1 MAEGRDPKNPQ
12 PEDAAQQPDGNEQPP
27 FEGWRKPSADEAS
40 QRPIVPGGWRKPD
53 GSPLEPAAA
62 EPPAGSASAP
72 DGDGPE
78 PQPDSPGAAPA
89 KTGGWYRP
97 PDAKIEELL
106 GDVDETIAEA
116 GAPSDGDSPEG
127 SAEQPAPD
135 TTQAQA
141 AHDTQFERPADDE
154 ATRADSASDTEDAG
168 TLILDARTA
177 RPVKRATGPIIEEP
191 PRSTENT
198 PVPTDTPPEPVAA
211 VTPEAATEPEPSPF
225 EQAERKINVLRQRYQ
240 AGYLTREELQKELR
254 NLMILDDEG
263 HWWMLGLESNRWYY
277 YDGRDWIPGTP
288 PGYDK
293 VVRGSAVRTET
304 SLQQVIDSGAT
315 EGSPA
320 PDIPL
325 DEDDMP
331 LPRHVPQED
340 LGATM
345 VSPASPLLEPVRRS
359 DAPTRPK
366 GQQVDI
372 DYGGR
377 VASPLSPLVTQPAR
391 PVQVGSEDLTIQT
404 VPVSGDMTVPS
415 AAQSAGDLTVP
426 SVVGGAP
433 AEPISKPKPR
443 LGEFPQPDYSAA
455 LDVEHNRAWYVKW
468 GIRLAVVTIIGGM
481 ALTLIVLL
489 GMVGYYFYVIGA
501 YEDRVDQLDD
511 LVSDFETTRIYN
523 SDGTLLAEFNS
534 PETGARTEVP
544 LSEISPWLIHATIA
558 TENETFYTDPGFS
571 VMAIIRAAVQNLQ
584 AGQTVSGASTITQQL
599 ARALVLDTEF
609 AQQVSNTRKLT
620 EVIVASEIVRKYDKN
635 QILEIYLNEFFYG
648 NFAYGVEAAAQ
659 TYFDKPARDLN
670 PAEAAFIA
678 GLPQSPA
685 TYDPVIN
692 REAAMRRM
700 EQVLRLMSEANGTG
714 CIAIQHDDNSPWQ
727 VPAGGELCVTAVT
740 QPAGDVVYYY
750 QAPGM
755 AQPEEMTLDIARV
768 KITTFERPEFR
779 ATHPHFVNY
788 VWQQLE
794 EDYGEQAI
802 YSAGFRVYT
811 TLNEQIQSAA
821 EQAVTEHLAYVN
833 QVYGARVNNASVVV
847 MRPSD
852 GAVVAMVG
860 SADYYNDEID
870 GQVNVAFTA
879 QQAGSAIKPLV
890 YLSAF
895 EPDEEGRYL
904 TPASVIWDI
913 PTNFN
918 GYVPRN
924 YDGTFNGPVS
934 VRYALGNS
942 LNIPAVK
949 VLERTGIERFTAL
962 AKRVGLTFP
971 LGDPVERQA
980 GLPTALGAVEVRP
993 FDMVSAFA
1001 MLANNGRRVEPYSIL
1016 YIEDSDGNEIYRANT
1031 SPQGLQVV
1039 SPEYAY
1045 LITNILSDNEAR
1057 AAEFGRGQPMELSGG
1072 RPAAIKTGTSG
1083 SDYVYDMWAI
1093 GYTPQYVTGVWVG
1106 NTDDSPVSGSVS
1118 GYYTAAPIW
1127 NRVME
1132 AAHQGQPIQQFTEP
1146 PGIVRVEVCAD
1157 SGTQP
1162 SAACAG
1168 RTRTEIFAQNALPPA
1183 ADRDIFRELRVDG
1196 YTGKIANQYCQDD
1209 VETRIFVAISDPG
1222 AYDWINNG
1230 GGASWATSRGLEL
1243 PVQPPPTEECS
1254 PNDPRPFVVLSSP
1267 AENQTVQGTIQLR
1280 GAVTMPDFNRYEIR
1294 YGVSHQPQAFSQP
1307 VIVETQQRP
1316 EGESVLGEFD
1326 TRQLENGQYTLRLVA
1341 IDAFGRDV
1349 IRDVHIIV
1357 DNPQPTATPEPTLA
1371 PTPTLDPNAFATP
1384 LPEGFVP
1391 QEVFPTPTLEPTLTP
1406 TWTLTPTPQ

>member
-1 MAEGRDPKNPQ
+1 MAEGRDPKNR
-12 PEDAAQQPDGNEQPP
+12 QPDEGAQPP
-27 FEGWRKPSADEAS
+27 AGDGQPPLDGWHQPTGADEA
-40 QRPIVPGGWRKPD
+40 PGAPVPGAWHKPD
-53 GSPLEPAAA
+53 NTPSPEPAA
-62 EPPAGSASAP
+62 
-72 DGDGPE
+72 PE
-78 PQPDSPGAAPA
+78 PQPESASSPDGGASPKPDAPGAAPA
-89 KTGGWYRP
+89 MTGGWYRP
-97 PDAKIEELL
+97 PDAQIESLL
-106 GDVDETIAEA
+106 DGVDETIAET
-116 GAPSDGDSPEG
+116 PE
-127 SAEQPAPD
+127 

-141 AHDTQFERPADDE
+141 ANDTQFQRPDDDE
-154 ATRADSASDTEDAG
+154 TRAETPSDAEEAG

-177 RPVKRATGPIIEEP
+177 QPVERASGPVIEEP
-191 PRSTENT
+191 PRSTEST
-198 PVPTDTPPEPVAA
+198 PAPADTPPEPIAA
-211 VTPEAATEPEPSPF
+211 IAPEGATEPEPSPF
-225 EQAERKINVLRQRYQ
+225 EEAERKIGVLRQRYQ

-277 YDGRDWIPGTP
+277 YDGRDWVPGTP
-288 PGYDK
+288 PGYEK

-304 SLQQVIDSGAT
+304 GLQQVVDA
-315 EGSPA
+315 EGTVGREI

-325 DEDDMP
+325 DEDNMP
-331 LPRHVPQED
+331 LPLHVPQED
-340 LGATM
+340 PGATM

-366 GQQVDI
+366 GQQVEI
-372 DYGGR
+372 DRAGM
-377 VASPLSPLVTQPAR
+377 VSSPLSPQVTQPAR
-391 PVQVGSEDLTIQT
+391 PIQVGSEDLTIQT
-404 VPVSGDMTVPS
+404 VPVPGDRTIPS
-415 AAQSAGDLTVP
+415 AAQGAGDQTVP
-426 SVVGGAP
+426 RAVGGAAAAGAA
-433 AEPISKPKPR
+433 AEAISKPKPR

-455 LDVEHNRAWYVKW
+455 LDVEHNRAWYTKW
-468 GIRLAVVTIIGGM
+468 GIRAAVTVVIGGM
-481 ALTLIVLL
+481 ALTLILLL
-489 GMVGYYFYVIGA
+489 GVVGYYFYVIGA
-501 YEDRVDQLDD
+501 YEDRVNQLGD
-511 LVSDFETTRIYN
+511 LVSDFETTRIF
-523 SDGTLLAEFNS
+523 DTQGTLLAEFNS
-534 PETGARTEVP
+534 PDAGARTEVP

-571 VMAIIRAAVQNLQ
+571 VLAIVRAAIQNLQ

-599 ARALVLDTEF
+599 ARALVLETEF
-609 AQQVSNTRKLT
+609 AQQVSNERKIA
-620 EVIVASEIVRKYDKN
+620 EVIVASEIVRTYDKN

-659 TYFDKPARDLN
+659 TYFDKSARDLN

-692 REAAMRRM
+692 REAAMGRM

-727 VPAGGELCVTAVT
+727 VPNGGRLCVSAVR

-755 AQPEEMTLDIARV
+755 AEPEEMTLDITRV
-768 KITTFERPEFR
+768 KIATFERPEWR

-794 EDYGEQAI
+794 ENYGQQAI

-811 TLNEQIQSAA
+811 TLNEQIQGVA

-852 GAVVAMVG
+852 GAVMAMVG
-860 SADYYNDEID
+860 SADYYNDDID

-879 QQAGSAIKPLV
+879 QQPGSSIKPLV

-895 EPDEEGRYL
+895 EPDENGRYL
-904 TPASVIWDI
+904 TPASVIWDV

-918 GYVPRN
+918 GYTPRN
-924 YDGTFNGPVS
+924 YDGNFNGPVS

-942 LNIPAVK
+942 LNVPAVK
-949 VLERTGIERFTAL
+949 ALERTGLERFTAL

-980 GLPTALGAVEVRP
+980 GLPTALGAVEVRL

-1001 MLANNGRRVEPYSIL
+1001 MLANNGRRVEPYSII
-1016 YIEDSDGNEIYRANT
+1016 YIEDSGGNEVYRAET

-1039 SPEYAY
+1039 NPEYAY

-1083 SDYVYDMWAI
+1083 TQNVFDVWAL
-1093 GYTPQYVTGVWVG
+1093 GYTPQFVTGVWVG
-1106 NTDDSPVSGSVS
+1106 NTDDSPIYNVS
-1118 GYYTAAPIW
+1118 GYYAAAPIW

-1146 PGIVRVEVCAD
+1146 PGLVRAEICAD
-1157 SGTQP
+1157 SGTLP

-1168 RTRTEIFAQNALPPA
+1168 RTRVELFAQNAPPPG
-1183 ADRDIFRELRVDG
+1183 ADRDIFRQLQVDG
-1196 YTGKIANQYCQDD
+1196 YTGKLANQYCQDD
-1209 VETRIFVAISDPG
+1209 VETRLFVSISDPA

-1243 PVQPPPTEECS
+1243 PVMPPPTEECS
-1254 PNDPRPFVVLSSP
+1254 PNEPRPFVVISVP
-1267 AENQTVQGTIQLR
+1267 AEGQTVQGTIQLR
-1280 GAVTMPDFNRYEIR
+1280 GAVTMPDFNRYEVR
-1294 YGVSHQPQAFSQP
+1294 YGVSHQPEAFSQP
-1307 VIVETQQRP
+1307 ILVETAQRP
-1316 EGESVLGEFD
+1316 EGESILGEFD
-1326 TRQLENGQYTLRLVA
+1326 TRQLENGPYTLRLVA
-1341 IDAFGRDV
+1341 IDVYGRDV
-1349 IRDVHIIV
+1349 RRDIHITV
-1357 DNPQPTATPEPTLA
+1357 NNPQPTATPAPTSA

-1384 LPEGFVP
+1384 LPEGFAP
-1391 QEVFPTPTLEPTLTP
+1391 EGALPTPSLAPTLTP
-1406 TWTLTPTPQ
+1406 TWTLTPTP

>member
-1 MAEGRDPKNPQ
+1 MAEGRDPKNMRPDDAQ
-12 PEDAAQQPDGNEQPP
+12 PPSGDEQRPVDGWHKPDASEQSPSPEAPGGWFKPEDA
-27 FEGWRKPSADEAS
+27 PS
-40 QRPIVPGGWRKPD
+40 
-53 GSPLEPAAA
+53 LEPAAS
-62 EPPAGSASAP
+62 EPPPESAP
-72 DGDGPE
+72 ASEGDGAPAQPE
-78 PQPDSPGAAPA
+78 TPGAAPA

-97 PDAKIEELL
+97 PDAQIEDLL
-106 GDVDETIAEA
+106 DGVDETIPEA
-116 GAPSDGDSPEG
+116 SDVSSER
-127 SAEQPAPD
+127 
-135 TTQAQA
+135 TQAQA
-141 AHDTQFERPADDE
+141 AHDAQFQRPDDD
-154 ATRADSASDTEDAG
+154 ATRADTPADAEEEG

-177 RPVKRATGPIIEEP
+177 EPTHRGTGPVIEEP
-191 PRSTENT
+191 PRSTEST

-211 VTPEAATEPEPSPF
+211 VAPEAVTQPEPSPF
-225 EQAERKINVLRQRYQ
+225 EEAERKIGVLRQRYQ

-277 YDGRDWIPGTP
+277 YDGRDWVPGTP
-288 PGYDK
+288 PGHDQA
-293 VVRGSAVRTET
+293 VRGSVVRTET
-304 SLQQVIDSGAT
+304 GLQQVVDP
-315 EGSPA
+315 EGTVGHSA

-331 LPRHVPQED
+331 LPQHVPQED
-340 LGATM
+340 LGATL

-372 DYGGR
+372 DQGG
-377 VASPLSPLVTQPAR
+377 VVSSPLSPMVTQPAR
-391 PVQVGSEDLTIQT
+391 PVQIGSEDLTIQT
-404 VPVSGDMTVPS
+404 VPVAPGDQTMPS
-415 AAQSAGDLTVP
+415 VAVQSAGDQTVP
-426 SVVGGAP
+426 RVVGGAAVAGAA
-433 AEPISKPKPR
+433 AEAISKPKPR

-455 LDVEHNRAWYVKW
+455 LDVEHNRAWYTKW
-468 GIRLAVVTIIGGM
+468 GIRLAVITVIGGM
-481 ALTLIVLL
+481 AITLILLL
-489 GMVGYYFYVIGA
+489 GVVGYYFYVIDA
-501 YEDRVDQLDD
+501 YDERVAQLGD
-511 LVSDFETTRIYN
+511 LVADFETTRIF
-523 SDGTLLAEFNS
+523 DTEGTLLAEFNS

-571 VMAIIRAAVQNLQ
+571 VLAIVRATVQNLQ

-599 ARALVLDTEF
+599 ARALVLETEF
-609 AQQVSNTRKLT
+609 AQQISNERKVA

-635 QILEIYLNEFFYG
+635 QILAIYLNEFFYG

-659 TYFDKPARDLN
+659 TYFGKAARDLN

-692 REAAMRRM
+692 REAAMGRM

-714 CIAIQHDDNSPWQ
+714 CIAIQHADNSPYQ
-727 VPAGGELCVTAVT
+727 VPNGGELCVSAVT

-755 AQPEEMTLDIARV
+755 TEPEEMTLDITRV
-768 KITTFERPEFR
+768 KIANFERPDFR

-811 TLNEQIQSAA
+811 TLNEQIQSVA
-821 EQAVTEHLAYVN
+821 EQSVTEHLAYVN

-847 MRPSD
+847 MRPAD
-852 GAVVAMVG
+852 GAVMAMVG
-860 SADYYNDEID
+860 SADYYNDDID

-879 QQAGSAIKPLV
+879 QQPGSSIKPLV

-895 EPDEEGRYL
+895 EPDEDGRYL
-904 TPASVIWDI
+904 TPASVIWDV
-913 PTNFN
+913 PTNFS
-918 GYVPRN
+918 GYTPRN
-924 YDGTFNGPVS
+924 YDGNFNGPVS

-949 VLERTGIERFTAL
+949 ALERTGMERFTAL
-962 AKRVGLTFP
+962 AKRVGLSFP

-980 GLPTALGAVEVRP
+980 GLPTALGAVEVRL

-1001 MLANNGRRVEPYSIL
+1001 MLANNGRRVEPYSII
-1016 YIEDSDGNEIYRANT
+1016 YIEDSDGNEVYRANT
-1031 SPQGLQVV
+1031 SPEGLQVV
-1039 SPEYAY
+1039 NPEYAY

-1083 SDYVYDMWAI
+1083 TQNIFDVWTM

-1106 NTDDSPVSGSVS
+1106 NTDDSPIYNVT
-1118 GYYTAAPIW
+1118 GYYAAAPIW

-1132 AAHQGQPIQQFTEP
+1132 AAHQGQPIQQFNEP
-1146 PGIVRVEVCAD
+1146 PGLVRAEICAD
-1157 SGTQP
+1157 SGTLP
-1162 SAACAG
+1162 SPACAG
-1168 RTRTEIFAQNALPPA
+1168 RTRVELFAQNAQPPA
-1183 ADRDIFRELRVDG
+1183 ADRDIFRQLQVDG
-1196 YTGKIANQYCQDD
+1196 YTGKLANQYCQDD
-1209 VETRIFVAISDPG
+1209 VETRTFVSISDPA

-1243 PVQPPPTEECS
+1243 PVMPPPSEECS
-1254 PNDPRPFVVLSSP
+1254 PNDPRPFVVVSSP
-1267 AENQTVQGTIQLR
+1267 AEGQTVQGVIQLR

-1294 YGVSHQPQAFSQP
+1294 YGVSHQPEAFSQP
-1307 VIVETQQRP
+1307 VIVETVQRP
-1316 EGESVLGEFD
+1316 EGESVLAEFD

-1349 IRDVHIIV
+1349 NRDIHITI
-1357 DNPQPTATPEPTLA
+1357 DNPQPTATPA
-1371 PTPTLDPNAFATP
+1371 PTTAPMPTQDPNAFATP

-1391 QEVFPTPTLEPTLTP
+1391 QDALPTPTLAPTLTP